1 MARTNRLLIAGGCVL
16 GLATAA
22 AQAGAP
28 GGLINFDDHAPGTII
43 DNEYIGQGVTISVQ
57 RPDSP
62 GPAVATLYD
71 TGRTGE
77 PDPDLQDPYDFGNL
91 APSGTGGNILIIPEN
106 DTDRNGDG
114 LIDVPNDEGDRPAGQ
129 FTISFSTPITTFGFD
144 LVDVDGPAEYNQNA
158 GYFASFYVNG
168 NLEARVGFGSF
179 VDPDSPFYDPTVR
192 FGDNSANR
200 IEPITARDL
209 GMPYFDRVVLN
220 FGGSGGTDNLIFTPV
235 PEPST
240 ALVAGVLLPALS
252 MLRRRRR

>member
-16 GLATAA
+16 GLAAA
-22 AQAGAP
+22 ARAGAP
-28 GGLINFDDHAPGTII
+28 GGLINFDDYAPGTII

-57 RPDSP
+57 RTSP

-77 PDPDLQDPYDFGNL
+77 PDPDLQDPFDLGNL
-91 APSGTGGNILIIPEN
+91 APSGPGGNILIIPEN
-106 DTDRNGDG
+106 ANDRNDDG
-114 LIDVPNDEGDRPAGQ
+114 RIDTPNDEGDRPAGQ
-129 FTISFSTPITTFGFD
+129 FTISFETPVTTFGFD
-144 LVDVDGPAEYNQNA
+144 LVDIDGPREYGEDA

-200 IEPITARDL
+200 IDPITAREM

-240 ALVAGVLLPALS
+240 ALAMGLLLPGLS
-252 MLRRRRR
+252 LLRRRR